1 MILRGL
7 TGVIYKELIQLSRD
21 PATLI
26 ITLLLPVVQL
36 TIFGYAID
44 TEVKNVRTVILD
56 QDKTADSRDFINRLE
71 ATGLYRIVDY
81 VASEE
86 ELYQRIVAAEA
97 KTGVRIPAGYARRLN
112 SGRQA
117 LIQVLIDGSDN
128 SVAGQTVST
137 VQNLGLNIS
146 AEILT
151 RVRGEPLRLP
161 VEVRTRL
168 LFNPSLRSSNFF
180 VPGIIG
186 ILLFLVTMMLTAF
199 AIVREREIGTLE
211 QLMVTPVSK
220 SALMLGKV
228 LPYVALG
235 MIQMLVVILFARLVF
250 QVHIAGSLYLLL
262 GLAFVFIFS
271 SLGLGLIISTIA
283 RNQLQAM
290 MSSFMLMLPSILL
303 SGFIFP
309 RESMPLPIYWISAC
323 LPVTYFVAILRGI
336 ILRSAGMEALWD
348 ETLTLACM
356 GIGLITIAAWRF
368 RKTVS

>member
-7 TGVIYKELIQLSRD
+7 AGIIYKELIQLSRD
-21 PATLI
+21 PATLV
-26 ITLLLPVVQL
+26 ITLLIPVVQL

-44 TEVKNVRTVILD
+44 TEVKNVKTAILD
-56 QDKTADSRDFINRLE
+56 QDKTVESRDFINRLE

-81 VASEE
+81 VDSEE
-86 ELYQRIVAAEA
+86 ELYDTIVASQA

-112 SGRQA
+112 GGKPA
-117 LIQVLIDGSDN
+117 TIQVLIDGSDN
-128 SVAGQTVST
+128 SVAGQTVAT

-146 AEILT
+146 AEIMT
-151 RVRGEPLRLP
+151 RVRGGTLALPL
-161 VEVRTRL
+161 EVRTRL

-199 AIVREREIGTLE
+199 AIVREREVGTLE

-228 LPYVALG
+228 LPYAALG

-250 QVHIAGSLYLLL
+250 GVHIAGSLYLLL

-290 MSSFMLMLPSILL
+290 MASFMLMLPSILL
-303 SGFIFP
+303 SGFMFP
-309 RESMPLPIYWISAC
+309 RESMPLPIYWVSAC
-323 LPVTYFVAILRGI
+323 LPVTYFIAILRGI
-336 ILRSAGMEALWD
+336 VLRGAGMDALWD
-348 ETLTLACM
+348 EALVLACM
-356 GIGLITIAAWRF
+356 GVGLIAIAAWRF
-368 RKTVS
+368 RKSVG